1 MVASVLPYDENAFF
15 GARTS
20 ESTKTETG
28 AKAMLAHARSP
39 AERKRAVATAI
50 KTGLPLHKIEEFMD
64 WVDAMCECDTTTLEC
79 TDTLTA
85 ACESS
90 ERTGKADFTLVLQ
103 NDQSQIP
110 PVVEFLASRA
120 AQVGAVDSMEQMR
133 IGLALE
139 EALVNALYHGNLE
152 IDSDST
158 GTEQMCRHDLA
169 QCRLGQQPFCD
180 RRIRVVAILAR
191 NAAVFIIRDEGRG
204 FDPSRLPD
212 PTDEANLGRCCGRGV
227 FLMRSLMDQVTF
239 NAIGNEVTMVRR
251 WTRN

>member
-39 AERKRAVATAI
+39 AERKRAVATGI
-50 KTGLPLHKIEEFMD
+50 KPGLPLHKIEEFMD
-64 WVDAMCECDTTTLEC
+64 WVDTMCESDMTTLDC
-79 TDTLTA
+79 NDTLSA
-85 ACESS
+85 IWESG
-90 ERTGKADFTLVLQ
+90 ECPGKAEFTLVLQ

-110 PVVEFLASRA
+110 RVVEFLASQA
-120 AQVGAVDSMEQMR
+120 TQAGAGDSMEQMR

-158 GTEQMCRHDLA
+158 DTEQMCRHDVA
-169 QCRLGQQPFCD
+169 QWRLGQQPFCD
-180 RRIRVVAILAR
+180 RRIRVVASLAR
-191 NAAVFIIRDEGRG
+191 DAAVFVIRDEGRG

-251 WTRN
+251 WTRS